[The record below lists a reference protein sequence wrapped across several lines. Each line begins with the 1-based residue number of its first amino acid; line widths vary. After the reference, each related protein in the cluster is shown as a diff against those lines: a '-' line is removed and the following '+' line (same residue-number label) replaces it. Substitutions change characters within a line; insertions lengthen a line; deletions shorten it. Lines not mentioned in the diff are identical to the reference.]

1 MALSAVKRT
10 NETVR
15 TSTVIEILKGIA
27 SPTVK
32 KKGYEGMKTFG
43 VGKAISTNDWQDYLL
58 QMLQMGFIEILYDQG
73 NIIKITE
80 SGNDVLYGRKRAE
93 LCIIDHT
100 AKEAAKTKKKRLHL
114 EIPAISIP
122 GLPETTGVEDKK
134 LFEALRTLRRQCAEE
149 EGFPP
154 YIIFS
159 DKVLHSLATI
169 KPTSLEAFGYI
180 QGIGTH
186 KQQKYGRRFV
196 ALIQK
201 YV

>member
-1 MALSAVKRT
+1 
-10 NETVR
+10 
-15 TSTVIEILKGIA
+15 
-27 SPTVK
+27 
-32 KKGYEGMKTFG
+32 
-43 VGKAISTNDWQDYLL
+43 
-58 QMLQMGFIEILYDQG
+58 
-73 NIIKITE
+73 
-80 SGNDVLYGRKRAE
+80 
-93 LCIIDHT
+93 
-100 AKEAAKTKKKRLHL
+100 
-114 EIPAISIP
+114 
-122 GLPETTGVEDKK
+122 VEDKK
-134 LFEALRTLRRQCAEE
+134 LFEALRALRRQCAEE